1 MENGKEGSSFDT
13 QPISRGQIDESRSMG
28 PASAEQEA
36 ATGGANDS
44 WSRGQDVIPTPVP
57 LEMQGE
63 GSGSRFPSCA
73 VWAAV
78 VVAIVIG
85 VASLALNFVLIV
97 NLMNA
102 RQAAIESLDGAIA
115 ALGNF
120 EAQGFHYE
128 YHFDETI
135 PFSGDIPVRQELV
148 FPFKEEIP
156 INTTVKVPIN
166 AGIMGTFTLD
176 VPINTTFPVDLEIPV
191 SISQTIH
198 VETEVPLDMVIPID
212 IEPDDPVI
220 QNLIDQIQAWLLKL
234 RDTF

>member
-1 MENGKEGSSFDT
+1 MTENDKEGSTFDT
-13 QPISRGQIDESRSMG
+13 QPNSRG
-28 PASAEQEA
+28 PADAGEEA
-36 ATGGANDS
+36 AAREADRP
-44 WSRGQDVIPTPVP
+44 WSRGQDVIPTPIP
-57 LEMQGE
+57 LEMRVE
-63 GSGSRFPSCA
+63 GSSSRFSSCA
-73 VWAAV
+73 LWVVV
-78 VVAIVIG
+78 VVALVVG

-97 NLMNA
+97 NLMHA
-102 RQAAIESLDGAIA
+102 RQAAIEGLDAAIA
-115 ALGNF
+115 ALGSF
-120 EAQGFHYE
+120 EGQGFHYE
-128 YHFDETI
+128 YHFDQTI

-198 VETEVPLDMVIPID
+198 VETEVPLDLVIPID

-220 QNLIDQIQAWLLKL
+220 QNLIDQIQTWLLQL